1 MHELRGWFLFGDQE
15 IYQHCSKRMSVSI
28 GYMFVTG

>member
-1 MHELRGWFLFGDQE
+1 
-15 IYQHCSKRMSVSI
+15 MSVSI